1 MSTKNT
7 FSEAS
12 VKSYSRALYEL
23 SSEEKSLT
31 EVENDVINL
40 NALIQKSNEFNFL
53 IKDPTTKKEDQIR
66 VIDLIFE
73 KFGLSSLL
81 KKFITFLIIKR
92 RFFYIEKILQNF
104 LVLCSKNRGE
114 ISATLRVSKEL
125 NKEEITKI
133 KNDLSENFGHK
144 VNLDYSFDPNL
155 IGGLVMQIES
165 IMIDTSIKN
174 KLKQIENKMIEA

>member
-1 MSTKNT
+1 M
-7 FSEAS
+7 
-12 VKSYSRALYEL
+12 
-23 SSEEKSLT
+23 
-31 EVENDVINL
+31 
-40 NALIQKSNEFNFL
+40 
-53 IKDPTTKKEDQIR
+53 
-66 VIDLIFE
+66 
-73 KFGLSSLL
+73 
-81 KKFITFLIIKR
+81 
-92 RFFYIEKILQNF
+92 QNF

-114 ISATLRVSKEL
+114 ISATLIVSKEL